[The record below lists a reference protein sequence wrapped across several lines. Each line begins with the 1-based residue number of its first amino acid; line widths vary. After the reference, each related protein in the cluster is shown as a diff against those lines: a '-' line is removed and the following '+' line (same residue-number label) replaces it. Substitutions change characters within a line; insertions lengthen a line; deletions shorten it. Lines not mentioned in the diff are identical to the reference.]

1 MTKVDK
7 YEKLVELAK
16 RRGFFWQ
23 SYEIYG
29 GVGGFIDLGPLGTLL
44 LQNIMRKWR
53 EFFIIPHQDFIVEI
67 TTPIIAPEKV
77 FIASGHV
84 EHFTDY
90 ITQCKACERKFRADH
105 LIEEKLG
112 INAEGM
118 NEEELS
124 KIIAENNI
132 RCPECGGELSHVS
145 KFNLLFKTTIG
156 PYSHN
161 VGYARPE
168 AAQGMFLTFKRI
180 YELKGRK
187 LPLGIAQIGRVMRN
201 EISPRQGPIRLRE
214 FTIMEIELFFDPK
227 TPRCPLLENIR
238 DKEIRIVPYSEEE
251 KPLEEKVV
259 TLPVGEA
266 VRKNLISNEW
276 LAYFMALS
284 VDFLKA
290 LGIPFEKQLF
300 IEKGPAEKAHYS
312 AQTFDQLVYLERWG
326 WTEVSG
332 HSYRTDYDLKQHMK
346 YSNEDL
352 RAYRKLPEPIIV
364 KKINVVNKSI
374 PPRIVHQLLLK
385 DPNEIEKELSER
397 GFIEVDGVKIE
408 KKDVQIIEEKKYYER
423 FIPHVSEPSFGAERL
438 LYAALEYAYKEE
450 KGRIILA
457 LPKDIAPINVVVLPL
472 VKKDNLPEVARKV
485 YNMLVKEKFT
495 VMYDEEG
502 SIGKRYVKYDE
513 IGVPY
518 AITIDSQTLQDNTVT
533 IRDRDTRKQI
543 RVKIEELP
551 TVLRDLIYSNS
562 SAYFNSNTSSK

>member
-1 MTKVDK
+1 MTKADK

-44 LQNIMRKWR
+44 LQNIIRKWR
-53 EFFIIPHQDFIVEI
+53 EYFVLPHQEFIVEI

-90 ITQCKACERKFRADH
+90 ITQCKVCGRKFRADH
-105 LIEEKLG
+105 LVEEKLG
-112 INAEGM
+112 INAEGL
-118 NEEELS
+118 NEEELT
-124 KIIAENNI
+124 KIIIKNNI
-132 RCPECGGELSHVS
+132 KCPECGGELANVS

-156 PYSHN
+156 PYSHSI
-161 VGYARPE
+161 GYARPE
-168 AAQGMFLTFKRI
+168 AAQGMFLTFKRV
-180 YELKGRK
+180 YELKGRR

-227 TPRCPLLENIR
+227 TPHCSLLGEVSS
-238 DKEIRIVPYSEEE
+238 KEVRIVPYSEEE
-251 KPLEEKVV
+251 KPLEERVLTITV
-259 TLPVGEA
+259 ERA
-266 VRKNLISNEW
+266 VQEQLISNEW

-312 AQTFDQLVYLERWG
+312 VQTFDQLVYLERWG

-352 RAYRKLPEPIIV
+352 RAYRKLPEPIVI
-364 KKINVVNKSI
+364 KKINVINRSI

-385 DPNEIEKELSER
+385 NPNEIEKDLIEK
-397 GFIEVDGVKIE
+397 GFIEIDGVKID
-408 KKDVQIIEEKKYYER
+408 KKDIQIVQEKKYYER

-438 LYAALEYAYKEE
+438 LYAALEYAYREE
-450 KGRIILA
+450 KGRVILA
-457 LPKDIAPINVVVLPL
+457 LPKDIAPINTAVLPL
-472 VKKDNLPEVARKV
+472 VKKDNLPKVARNI
-485 YNMLVKEKFT
+485 YNMLIKEKFI
-495 VMYDEEG
+495 VVYDEEG
-502 SIGKRYVKYDE
+502 SIGKRYAKYDE

-543 RVKIEELP
+543 RVKVENLP
-551 TVLRDLIYSNS
+551 RILRDLIYSNTS
-562 SAYFNSNTSSK
+562 TYFNSDSSFI